1 MSSKKIPPQFLE
13 YLKKKDAKKEDG
25 SEMNDKEKRKAAL
38 DKARKYQESTTTI
51 RTSPERISSA
61 GMI

>member
-1 MSSKKIPPQFLE
+1 MSKKKIPPQFLE

-38 DKARKYQESTTTI
+38 DKARKYQESK
-51 RTSPERISSA
+51 RKVKED
-61 GMI
+61 

>member
-38 DKARKYQESTTTI
+38 DKARKYQESRRKKKEDQVSI
-51 RTSPERISSA
+51 Q
-61 GMI
+61 